1 MSMDRR
7 EFIKIAGISAL
18 LGITGKGAFELLR
31 PGDLD
36 AFEGQEGGAGLR
48 KEDLPKIRWGMTID
62 LKKCDGQVVQKVRGV
77 CDYLHNIPHFNNK
90 KDEVKWIWG
99 DTYEHAFADGAN
111 EYIDDAIKELPF
123 LLLCN
128 HCDHPPCVRVCP
140 TRATFKRPDGIVAMD
155 YHRCI
160 GCRFC
165 MAACPFGSRSFN
177 WRDPREGLKGRKLNP
192 EFPTRMR
199 GVVEKCNFCVERI
212 DKGQI
217 PACAEAAPEVM
228 TFGNLA
234 DPNSNIRQVLRVR
247 TSLRRKIE
255 LGTEPF
261 VFYLV

>member
-7 EFIKIAGISAL
+7 EFIKIAGLSAL
-18 LGITGKGAFELLR
+18 LGIGGKGAFELLR
-31 PGDLD
+31 PGELD
-36 AFEGQEGGAGLR
+36 ASEGHSSESAPRKGAQ
-48 KEDLPKIRWGMTID
+48 PKIRWAMTID
-62 LKKCDGQVVQKVRGV
+62 VRKCDSQVVQKCRDV
-77 CDYLHNIPHFNNK
+77 CNYFHNVPDFGK
-90 KDEVKWIWG
+90 KDEIKWIWG

-111 EYIDDAIKELPF
+111 EYIDESLKERPF

-128 HCDHPPCVRVCP
+128 HCDKPPCVRVCP
-140 TRATFKRPDGIVAMD
+140 TKATFKRPDGIVAMD

-212 DKGQI
+212 DKGLI
-217 PACAEAAPEVM
+217 PACVEAVPEVM

-234 DPNSNIRQVLRVR
+234 DPNSNVRQVLRGR
-247 TSLRRKIE
+247 TSMRRKIE
-255 LGTEPF
+255 LGTEPS